1 MNKKRKII
9 TLISTLTIS
18 AAMIVALTATS
29 NQGHSFVKSA
39 DSSYSLTLN
48 GANAYTG
55 STSKTTKA
63 LSTDSGN
70 YKVNFEYS
78 GCSVS
83 TNNHASISSSG
94 YIRNSDH
101 ILSIVEFVANYS
113 GSDLQ
118 IRTSY
123 DGLSWGNYFDIK
135 SGVPVSLSSKPYFI
149 EMKPTSGNTTLTSA
163 QYKYSCS
170 ENPDIPTGGYKQISS
185 VDELQ
190 DGKKVIIFGN
200 KNTTSGIGLNETT
213 CSTYYLTGI
222 EGTVTNNF
230 LDNVVSKDYTIYTVT
245 KSDSKYVFKSSTN
258 KYLSSEV
265 NGSHYNVKTSTT
277 LNDAAKWSITNRTYN
292 DGFDV
297 LSGVNVYLKALLS
310 DNKTAEF
317 TGDSSTSTSYPIN
330 FYVENSGLPVDPVS
344 ISVSDSGTY
353 NENSIYDGSK
363 LNVLVNYSDGLSK
376 KVTSGYTYEVTDS
389 SGKVVP
395 QGTKF
400 GGVGNY
406 TVTVTYGDFTNSCV
420 IYAGI
425 DLKLVSVE
433 IEVSNVEY
441 TTNNTIASMLE
452 TLTGDLHYNYSSEDI
467 YDVSY
472 ETLSTSYGFSA
483 QLKLDETSVS
493 ITGKFP
499 SEGTYKVSITN
510 GTITSN
516 EISLTVTK
524 AATTTWNLVTDDSSL
539 KAGDVIVIGESSKGK
554 TAGDITSQYMS
565 AIGTTFSSDKISDLP
580 EDTVQ
585 LTLGGQSGAWT
596 LANNEGKL
604 LGATAVK
611 KLAWGSGTTTWS
623 ISISDG
629 NATIQNG
636 TSSYGRFLY
645 NANSGQE
652 RFTSYSSDTSTS
664 MILPQIY
671 RGGTATPVYATD
683 INLDKSSTNLTIG
696 EEETLTVSYTPSN
709 TNVKDIDWTT
719 GNSDV
724 AKVSNGKITAIG
736 IGSTVITATYTKQDK
751 TTISKTCSVE
761 ISGISVSSVSLDKT
775 SITLKEGAQETLT
788 ETVLPTNASNKN
800 VSWSTS
806 DSSVATVANGTV
818 TAVKE
823 GSATITVTTQDGGK
837 TATCT
842 VTVKSSGGGSG
853 TIEILDSHAPS
864 VYGTDTVESVDGY
877 NFYFNNVG
885 NSYTAGYMQCK
896 KSASYIANSSAIVGL
911 MSISINTGDKSWGG
925 TVYYGTAAKPLQN
938 SVTEIGGTYSIPAGN
953 SYFNIVTNSSTGYIK
968 SITIEYSTTP
978 VNPTAIS
985 IPSNEEVGLGS
996 TLDLNV
1002 TYTPSNC
1009 NQNKGVSWTSSKP
1022 AVATVASTSDG
1033 KATVTPVSAGT
1044 TIITAKSTYNQSFTS
1059 SCTVTVTESALDKWT
1074 ILMYVCG
1081 SNLESDY
1088 AAQNEGCATD
1098 DLKEIASV
1106 TGQPNDVNYV
1116 VQAGGANK
1124 WSSTYSSVIN
1134 KNNANRFHL
1143 QNMSYVKD
1151 SQLTKANMG
1160 DQSTFESFLEWG
1172 LTTYPAEN
1180 IGIIFWNHGGAMEGC
1195 CYDEQFSNDVL
1206 KPAEATA
1213 AIKSVRSKLGITKN
1227 FEFIG
1232 YDCCLMEVQDIASLN
1247 SQYANY
1253 QIASEESEWGYGW
1266 SYDKWVDD
1274 LFAKNSTPTILKACI
1289 DGYKEDTTAAYKQWG
1304 DPNDQTLSYLDLTK
1318 WSAYQTCWEN
1328 MTSTL
1333 SGIITSSSSWTTFI
1347 NVVNSSQKYGYDS
1360 GSSKYNNGYRF
1371 DVFDVGDF
1379 FNKMK
1384 SSSSYKSNT
1393 TLMNNITACQ
1403 NAYSQLVAYEWH
1415 GSAAGN
1421 STGLTMFCPIG
1432 GYNSY
1437 EDNWEYSSVSTLLTS
1452 WRSLCVKYGKWY

>member
-18 AAMIVALTATS
+18 AAMIVVVTATS

-55 STSKTTKA
+55 STSKTIKA
-63 LSTDSGN
+63 ISTDSGN

-170 ENPDIPTGGYKQISS
+170 ENPDIPTGGYKRISS

-200 KNTTSGIGLNETT
+200 KNATSGIGLNETT
-213 CSTYYLTGI
+213 YSTYYLTGI
-222 EGTVTNNF
+222 EGKVTNNF

-297 LSGVNVYLKALLS
+297 LSGVNVYLKALLYN
-310 DNKTAEF
+310 NKTAEF

-376 KVTSGYTYEVTDS
+376 KVASGYTYEVTDS

-406 TVTVTYGDFTNSCV
+406 TVTVTYGNFTNSCV
-420 IYAGI
+420 VYAGI

-441 TTNNTIASMLE
+441 TTNDTIASMLE

-472 ETLSTSYGFSA
+472 ETLSTLYGFSA
-483 QLKLDETSVS
+483 QLKLDKTIVP

-516 EISLTVTK
+516 EVSLTVTK
-524 AATTTWNLVTDDSSL
+524 AATTTWNLVTDASSL
-539 KAGDVIVIGESSKGK
+539 QAGDVIVIGESSKGK

-565 AIGTTFSSDKISDLP
+565 AVGTTFSSSSDKISDLP

-596 LANNEGKL
+596 LANSAGDL

-611 KLAWGSGTTTWS
+611 KLAWGNGTTTWS

-636 TSSYGRFLY
+636 TSTYGRFLY

-652 RFTSYSSDTSTS
+652 RFTSYTSATSTTLL
-664 MILPQIY
+664 LPQIY

-683 INLDKSSTNLTIG
+683 ISLNKSSTSLTIG
-696 EEETLTVSYTPSN
+696 GEETLVVTYTPTN
-709 TNVKDIDWTT
+709 TNVKDIVWTS
-719 GNSDV
+719 SDTSI
-724 AKVSNGKITAIG
+724 ATVSNGKITATG

-751 TTISKTCSVE
+751 TTISRTCSVKV
-761 ISGISVSSVSLDKT
+761 SGISVSSVSLDKT

-788 ETVLPTNASNKN
+788 ETVLPTNATNKN

-806 DSSVATVANGTV
+806 DSSVATVTNGTV

-837 TATCT
+837 TANCS
-842 VTVKSSGGGSG
+842 VTVKGSSQPS
-853 TIEILDSHAPS
+853 TKEEIDCTSLTKP
-864 VYGTDTVESVDGY
+864 
-877 NFYFNNVG
+877 
-885 NSYTAGYMQCK
+885 SYTGNLVNFTTSKAGGQSDPVINNQELRIY
-896 KSASYIANSSAIVGL
+896 ASNTITFSGKGISKIEFTANTCGHNKTTGTFTSTSVG
-911 MSISINTGDKSWGG
+911 SVSGWVWTGNND
-925 TVYYGTAAKPLQN
+925 
-938 SVTEIGGTYSIPAGN
+938 
-953 SYFNIVTNSSTGYIK
+953 
-968 SITIEYSTTP
+968 SITLTASDSGQIHITKIVVECEPATP
-978 VNPTAIS
+978 VNPTGIS

-1106 TGQPNDVNYV
+1106 TGQPNDVNFV

-1134 KNNANRFHL
+1134 KDKANRFHL

-1160 DQSTFESFLEWG
+1160 DQSTFASFLEWG

-1274 LFAKNSTPTILKACI
+1274 LFAKKSTPTILKACI
-1289 DGYKEDTTAAYKQWG
+1289 DGYKEDTTIAYTQWG

-1333 SGIITSSSSWTTFI
+1333 NGIITSSSSWTTFI
-1347 NVVNSSQKYGYDS
+1347 NVVNSAQKYGYDS
-1360 GSSKYNNGYRF
+1360 DSPKYNNGYRY

-1379 FNKMK
+1379 FKKMK

-1403 NAYSQLVAYEWH
+1403 NAYSQLIGYEWH

-1437 EDNWEYSSVSTLLTS
+1437 EDNWEYSSASTLLTS